1 LEPMKRNI
9 FSCLAS
15 MQMLACRF
23 VLHIHLY
30 IHVHMYKCTYVHMYI
45 CTNVHMYKCTH
56 VQMYTCTNVQMY
68 KCIYVHVCVGMYCKK
83 GAFTYIYVHT
93 CICTKSDLK
102 CLTLSGVHGHK

>member
-1 LEPMKRNI
+1 VLSSKLTLHEFLEPTKRNI

-45 CTNVHMYKCTH
+45 CT
-56 VQMYTCTNVQMY
+56 
-68 KCIYVHVCVGMYCKK
+68 CISRK
-83 GAFTYIYVHT
+83 
-93 CICTKSDLK
+93 
-102 CLTLSGVHGHK
+102 